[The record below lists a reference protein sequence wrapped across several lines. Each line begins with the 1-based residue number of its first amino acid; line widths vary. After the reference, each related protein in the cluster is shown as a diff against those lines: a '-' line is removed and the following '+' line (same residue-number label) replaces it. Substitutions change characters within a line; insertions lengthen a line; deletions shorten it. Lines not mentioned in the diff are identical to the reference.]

1 MKNKKIAILTVISI
15 MIVSG
20 LTGCGQKVTAE
31 NLLDGAYGSKKVESM
46 DADLTMNADA
56 DIDISDLLEDAA
68 EQSADAVGSTTMN
81 FKVAMDCN
89 IKATEKIA
97 YADGTATV
105 DILGMSQNVPVKSY
119 ADMDNKVSYTYDENY
134 DVWVKSDLDYDESS
148 ETYAIG
154 KIDKDIFTN
163 LKLADTKEGDSEYT
177 VTGKV
182 AMSDLE
188 KLYGNVLGNEMDYT
202 ENIDLSSL
210 ELDVTMKFDKESRL
224 IKSLECKVDPES
236 LDTKEYTINEFS
248 AKVTINKSNDVDVEI
263 PSDVVDKAVEG

>member
-105 DILGMSQNVPVKSY
+105 ENY

-154 KIDKDIFTN
+154 KIDKDIFTD

-202 ENIDLSSL
+202 EDIDLSAL
-210 ELDVTMKFDKESRL
+210 KLDVTMKFDKESRL

-248 AKVTINKSNDVDVEI
+248 AKVTINKINDVDVEI